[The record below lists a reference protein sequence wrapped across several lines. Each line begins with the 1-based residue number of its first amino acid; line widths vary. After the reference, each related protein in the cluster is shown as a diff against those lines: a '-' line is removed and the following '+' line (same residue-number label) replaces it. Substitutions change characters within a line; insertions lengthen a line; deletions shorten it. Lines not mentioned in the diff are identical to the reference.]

1 VKDEMPKN
9 SEAPI
14 RLEWR
19 IRASVLP
26 TYGAASTGRQEYKGY
41 KIKWQWDETGIFGIG
56 VSNPKTTQ
64 NSGTLWRSVPHCGTD
79 VIEKV
84 VEGKFV
90 LGDGREEEQNP
101 GSSHQNRGMLG
112 RPSSPVERSTTT
124 SEGKYRGKK
133 TIIQKNVFDRIIK
146 KHNVTL
152 LIGLW
157 YTYSPC
163 PADVL

>member
-1 VKDEMPKN
+1 MPKN

-101 GSSHQNRGMLG
+101 GSSHQNLMSGH
-112 RPSSPVERSTTT
+112 
-124 SEGKYRGKK
+124 
-133 TIIQKNVFDRIIK
+133 I
-146 KHNVTL
+146 
-152 LIGLW
+152 
-157 YTYSPC
+157 C
-163 PADVL
+163 

>member
-1 VKDEMPKN
+1 M
-9 SEAPI
+9 
-14 RLEWR
+14 
-19 IRASVLP
+19 
-26 TYGAASTGRQEYKGY
+26 
-41 KIKWQWDETGIFGIG
+41 
-56 VSNPKTTQ
+56 Q
-64 NSGTLWRSVPHCGTD
+64 NSGTLWRSAPHCGTD

-90 LGDGREEEQNP
+90 LWDGREEEQNP
-101 GSSHQNRGMLG
+101 GSSHQNRGMLR

-124 SEGKYRGKK
+124 CEGKYRGKK
-133 TIIQKNVFDRIIK
+133 TIIQKNVFDRVIK